1 MWPWAWESPEEDGHW
16 AGKRTKPRE
25 QHQVSSDMDPDLVG
39 ADLQDVGGK
48 ESEGS
53 RGGVRRCLQATPGD
67 GWTAAQRPAPPR
79 GQRALSPCRWV
90 HLSDQCAGEGTP
102 ESTAF
107 GRAGLSADLPCDC
120 RRKGSCQKGVE
131 AQG

>member
-79 GQRALSPCRWV
+79 GQRALC
-90 HLSDQCAGEGTP
+90 L
-102 ESTAF
+102 
-107 GRAGLSADLPCDC
+107 RAGGYTCLTS
-120 RRKGSCQKGVE
+120 
-131 AQG
+131 AQGRGLLRAQPLGEPD